1 MKKLFSLLF
10 VALLAMSTW
19 ADTVVTV
26 DFNAQGWSTNT
37 LVSDLTI
44 DGVKLTF
51 DKGTNPNS
59 TKPTYFT
66 NTSGGALRLYGGNT
80 MTITAPQNL
89 LKIDFTFLSGEGSND
104 ILSNPGNYNKAGK
117 QWTIGSSDSSSE
129 VVFTIDGDTGH
140 RRIQKLVITMEDAEP
155 VTELV
160 DPVFTPNGGEFTGS
174 LAVTVSCAT
183 DNASIY
189 VYKVIDGEVDY
200 STGMY
205 FFESGEFY
213 VTETMTYAAYAEKGD
228 DYTDFVYATFTKV
241 EQTVAAPV
249 FTPAAGPFVDRID
262 VTLTCATPNAK
273 IFYSQ
278 DNELW
283 SEYVDPIPVTD
294 DITIWAKAQ
303 VGDVVSEVVSATY
316 TKLPGTAVD
325 VTFDAAVDKGDGN
338 NTRHHFTVVK
348 DPVTMYVG
356 DGLVHDNGQYRIYG
370 PNDSSALVFTSVGAP
385 IIKIEFNG
393 VGSYT
398 ASGLSKAEGNEGT
411 WTTSGTD
418 GVWEGCA
425 TEVAFNV
432 NQQCRFTT
440 IIVTVAAQEEP
451 VYQLGDVNHDGIVNI
466 TDVTDL
472 IDYLLAEDGEAPA
485 EADMDQDGIVNITDV
500 TGLIDYLLSST
511 GEAAE

>member
-10 VALLAMSTW
+10 VAMLTMSAW

-37 LVSDLTI
+37 LVTDLTI

-51 DKGTNPNS
+51 DKGTNSNS

-66 NTSGGALRLYGGNT
+66 NSSGGALRLYGGNT

-89 LKIDFTFLSGEGSND
+89 LKIDFTFLSGEGTND

-117 QWTIGSSDSSSE
+117 QWTIGSSDPSKE

-155 VTELV
+155 ITELV

-241 EQTVAAPV
+241 VPTVEAPV
-249 FTPAAGPFVDRID
+249 FTPSSCVFTDRLE
-262 VTLTCATPNAK
+262 VTLACATPNAT
-273 IFYSQ
+273 IYYSLDQ
-278 DNELW
+278 ELW
-283 SEYVDPIPVTD
+283 SEYVDAIPVTD
-294 DITIWAKAQ
+294 DITIWAKAK
-303 VGDVVSEVVSATY
+303 VGDVESEVVSATY
-316 TKLPGTAVD
+316 TKVSNITDIIFDPSVD
-325 VTFDAAVDKGDGN
+325 LGNGDDHA
-338 NTRHHFTVVK
+338 RHSFTVVK
-348 DPVTMYVG
+348 YPVTMFVG
-356 DGLVHDNGQYRIYG
+356 DGMISDNGQYRFYG
-370 PNDSSALVFTSVGAP
+370 RTDSSGVVFTSVDVP
-385 IIKIEFNG
+385 IIKIEF
-393 VGSYT
+393 Y
-398 ASGLSKAEGNEGT
+398 GLSGYPASRMTLAEGITGT
-411 WTTSGTD
+411 WTTSGLE
-418 GVWEGCA
+418 GVWEGNA
-425 TEVAFNV
+425 YEVAFDLD
-432 NQQCRFTT
+432 QQARFEK
-440 IIVTVAAQEEP
+440 IVVTVAGEVGP
-451 VYQLGDVNHDGIVNI
+451 TYPRGDVNHDGIVNI
-466 TDVTDL
+466 SDVTTL
-472 IDYLLAEDGEAPA
+472 IDYLLNDATLAPV
-485 EADMDQDGIVNITDV
+485 EADMNEDGAINISDV
-500 TGLIDYLLSST
+500 TLLIDYLL
-511 GEAAE
+511 GE

>member
-1 MKKLFSLLF
+1 MKKLFSFLF
-10 VALLAMSTW
+10 VALLAMSAW

-89 LKIDFTFLSGEGSND
+89 LKIDFTFLSGEGTND
-104 ILSNPGNYNKAGK
+104 ILSNPGNYNKASK
-117 QWTIGSSDSSSE
+117 QWTIGSSDPSSE

-155 VTELV
+155 ITELV
-160 DPVFTPNGGEFTGS
+160 NPVFTPNGGEFTGS

-228 DYTDFVYATFTKV
+228 DYTDFVFATFTKV
-241 EQTVAAPV
+241 EQTVEAPV
-249 FTPAAGPFVDRID
+249 FTPAAGIFTDRLD

-273 IFYSQ
+273 IYYSL
-278 DNELW
+278 DGELW
-283 SEYVDPIPVTD
+283 SEYVDAIPVTD
-294 DITIWAKAQ
+294 DITIWAKAK
-303 VGDVVSEVVSATY
+303 VGDVESEVVSATY
-316 TKLPGTAVD
+316 TKVPTTTEI
-325 VTFDAAVDKGDGN
+325 TFDPEVDRGN
-338 NTRHHFTVVK
+338 GADHTRHSCTVGK
-348 DPVTMYVG
+348 YPVTMFVG
-356 DGLVHDNGQYRIYG
+356 DGMISDNGQYRFYART
-370 PNDSSALVFTSVGAP
+370 DSAGVVFTSVDYP
-385 IIKIEFNG
+385 IIKIEFTG
-393 VGSYT
+393 Q
-398 ASGLSKAEGNEGT
+398 SGYAPSKMMLAEGTTGT
-411 WTTSGTD
+411 WTTSGLK
-418 GVWEGCA
+418 GVWEGNA
-425 TEVAFNV
+425 YEVAFDLDMQARIV
-432 NQQCRFTT
+432 E
-440 IIVTVAAQEEP
+440 IIVTVAGEVEP
-451 VYQLGDVNHDGIVNI
+451 TYLLGDVNHDGFVNVA
-466 TDVTDL
+466 DVTEL
-472 IDYLLAEDGEAPA
+472 IDMLQNTITEVSV
-485 EADMDQDGIVNITDV
+485 EADLDFDNAISIGDV
-500 TGLIDYLLSST
+500 TALIDMLLIT
-511 GEAAE
+511 GE

>member
-1 MKKLFSLLF
+1 MKKVLSLLF
-10 VALLAMSTW
+10 VALLAMSAW
-19 ADTVVTV
+19 ADTSVTFIPGTTTGNNTSANAADQMTLDGVTISGNKAALAASTYRFAAGSKATVSSTVGNIKKVEFTCEGSYSQAYGPDQFYGDGYTCQSGSRVGTWTGDAASFSLNTASQVRCTKIVVTI
-26 DFNAQGWSTNT
+26 A
-37 LVSDLTI
+37 
-44 DGVKLTF
+44 
-51 DKGTNPNS
+51 
-59 TKPTYFT
+59 
-66 NTSGGALRLYGGNT
+66 
-80 MTITAPQNL
+80 
-89 LKIDFTFLSGEGSND
+89 E
-104 ILSNPGNYNKAGK
+104 
-117 QWTIGSSDSSSE
+117 E
-129 VVFTIDGDTGH
+129 V
-140 RRIQKLVITMEDAEP
+140 AE
-155 VTELV
+155 ELV
-160 DPVFTPNGGEFTGS
+160 DPVFTPNGGEFSGS
-174 LAVTVSCAT
+174 LAVKVSCAT

-189 VYKVIDGEVDY
+189 VYKVIDGDVDY

-228 DYTDFVYATFTKV
+228 DYTEFVYATFTKV

-262 VTLTCATPNAK
+262 VTLTCTTPNAK
-273 IFYSQ
+273 IFYSL

-283 SEYVDPIPVTD
+283 SQYVDPIPVTD

-440 IIVTVAAQEEP
+440 IIVTVASQEEP

>member
-10 VALLAMSTW
+10 VALLAMSAW

-26 DFNAQGWSTNT
+26 DFNAQGWESNT
-37 LVSDLTI
+37 LVTDLKV
-44 DGVKLTF
+44 DGVNLTF
-51 DKGTNPNS
+51 DKGEGS

-80 MTITAPQNL
+80 MTVNAPQNL
-89 LKIDFTFLSGEGSND
+89 KKIDFTFASDDGSNN
-104 ILSNPGNYNKAGK
+104 ILSDVGNYNKANK
-117 QWTIGSSDSSSE
+117 QWTIGSSDPSTE
-129 VVFTIDGDTGH
+129 VVFTIEGNSGH

-160 DPVFTPNGGEFTGS
+160 DPVFTPNGGEFSGS

-189 VYKVIDGEVDY
+189 VYEVIDGDIDY
-200 STGMY
+200 STGKY
-205 FFESGEFY
+205 FFESGEFF
-213 VTETMTYAAYAEKGD
+213 VNETMTYAAYAEKGD

-241 EQTVAAPV
+241 EQTVEAPV
-249 FTPAAGPFVDRID
+249 FNPASCNFTDRLD

-283 SEYVDPIPVTD
+283 NEYVDPIPVTD
-294 DITIWAKAQ
+294 DITIWAKAK
-303 VGDVVSEVVSATY
+303 VGDVESEVVSATY
-316 TKLPGTAVD
+316 TKLPATTVD
-325 VTFDAAVDKGDGN
+325 VTFDGAVDKGDGD

-356 DGLVHDNGQYRIYG
+356 DGLVHNDGHYRIYG
-370 PNDSSALVFTSVGAP
+370 PNDSSAFVFTSAGAP

-393 VGSYT
+393 MSGYT
-398 ASGLSKAEGNEGT
+398 ASNLSKAEGNEGN
-411 WTTSGTD
+411 WTTGGNNGT
-418 GVWEGCA
+418 WEGYA

-432 NQQCRFTT
+432 NKQCRFTT
-440 IIVTVAAQEEP
+440 IIVTVAGQVEP
-451 VYQLGDVNHDGIVNI
+451 EYELGDVNHDHAVNI
-466 TDVTDL
+466 ADVTSL
-472 IDYLLAEDGEAPA
+472 IDYLLNDASLAPA
-485 EADMDQDGIVNITDV
+485 EANVNGDEDVNISDV
-500 TGLIDYLLSST
+500 TTLIDMLLQQ
-511 GEAAE
+511 

>member
-10 VALLAMSTW
+10 VALLAMSAW

-26 DFNAQGWSTNT
+26 DFNAQGWDTNT
-37 LVSDLTI
+37 LVTELKV
-44 DGVKLTF
+44 DGVNLTF
-51 DKGTNPNS
+51 DRGEGS

-80 MTITAPQNL
+80 MTVSAPQNL
-89 LKIDFTFLSGEGSND
+89 KKIDFTFASDDGSNN
-104 ILSNPGNYNKAGK
+104 ILSDVGNYNKANK
-117 QWTIGSSDSSSE
+117 QWTIGSSDPSTE
-129 VVFTIDGDTGH
+129 VVFTIEGNSGH

-160 DPVFTPNGGEFTGS
+160 EPVFTPNGGEFSGS

-189 VYKVIDGEVDY
+189 VYEVIDGDIDY
-200 STGMY
+200 STGKY

-249 FTPAAGPFVDRID
+249 FNPASCNFTDRLD

-273 IFYSQ
+273 IFYSL

-283 SEYVDPIPVTD
+283 NEYVDPIPVTD
-294 DITIWAKAQ
+294 DITIWAKAKL
-303 VGDVVSEVVSATY
+303 GDVESEVVSATY
-316 TKLPGTAVD
+316 TKLPAPTVD
-325 VTFDAAVDKGDGN
+325 VTFDGAVDKGDGD

-356 DGLVHDNGQYRIYG
+356 DGLVHNDGHYRIYG
-370 PNDSSALVFTSVGAP
+370 PNDSSAFVFTSAGAP

-393 VGSYT
+393 MSGYT
-398 ASGLSKAEGNEGT
+398 ASNLSKAEGNEGT
-411 WTTSGTD
+411 WTTGGNNGT
-418 GVWEGCA
+418 WEGYA

-432 NQQCRFTT
+432 NKQCRFTT
-440 IIVTVAAQEEP
+440 IIVTVAGQEEP
-451 VYQLGDVNHDGIVNI
+451 EYELGDVNHDHAVNI
-466 TDVTDL
+466 ADVTAL
-472 IDYLLAEDGEAPA
+472 IDYLLNDASLAPA
-485 EADMDQDGIVNITDV
+485 EANVNGDENVNISDV
-500 TGLIDYLLSST
+500 TTLIDMLLQQ
-511 GEAAE
+511 